1 VTDKDKTWL
10 YSRLHKRAEDAAKAT
25 RLPGWQSGP
34 ADAFRHI
41 TASAEATRRYG
52 AEMAELLGN
61 TVENVGN
68 FRGQKPSERK
78 MDIHNNEIGR
88 RIGADAKSFEE
99 IVARTKAAIDE
110 AVARDGSGAPNAS
123 GKKTPVWLP
132 KEKWREDKGNRDRSN
147 YPPVWQQGG
156 TPEAERVLA
165 RPVESWTPDDVRAV
179 QRSKTYW
186 RGDGPD
192 RAAAFAKVRAW
203 YERNTGPVAVRAY
216 TRVDGTHVA
225 GHSRAAPR

>member
-1 VTDKDKTWL
+1 MTDKGEPWF

-52 AEMAELLGN
+52 ADTAEFLGN
-61 TVENVGN
+61 TVENVGDIG
-68 FRGQKPSERK
+68 GQKPSERK
-78 MDIHNNEIGR
+78 MDIHNNAIGR
-88 RIGADAKSFEE
+88 RIGSEAKSFEE

-110 AVARDGSGAPNAS
+110 AVARDGSGAATSS
-123 GKKTPVWLP
+123 GMKTPVWLP
-132 KEKWREDKGNRDRSN
+132 KEKWREDPEIRDRNN
-147 YPPVWQQGG
+147 YPPVWQQSG
-156 TPEAERVLA
+156 TPEVERVLA
-165 RPVESWTPDDVRAV
+165 RPVESWTQDDVRAV

-192 RAAAFAKVRAW
+192 RAAAFAKVRTW
-203 YERNTGPVAVRAY
+203 YERNSGPVTVRAY
-216 TRVDGTHVA
+216 SRDDGTHVV